1 MRFPRDTFILLP
13 LFLTGCISKD
23 EKIVDLAG
31 AVFLIFLVLIG
42 IKYATRRFANS
53 RVFTNISALLHKY
66 ASYSIYPVYF
76 LALVFL
82 LTGILYSGIHRVQIF
97 SGLVFAIIGF
107 NIKRLSS
114 DEDEESKKL
123 HLEVISLGISILIVL
138 SVLWGLG
145 ADLFSEF

>member
-13 LFLTGCISKD
+13 LFLTGCFSKD

-53 RVFTNISALLHKY
+53 RIFTNVFTFLHKY
-66 ASYSIYPVYF
+66 ASYSIYPIYF
-76 LALVFL
+76 LASALILAGFVFL
-82 LTGILYSGIHRVQIF
+82 GIHKVQIF

-107 NIKRLSS
+107 NIKRLSLV
-114 DEDEESKKL
+114 EDGESRKL
-123 HLEVISLGISILIVL
+123 HLEVISLGIGFLFVFSI
-138 SVLWGLG
+138 LWGLG

>member
-1 MRFPRDTFILLP
+1 MRFPRDAFILLP

-53 RVFTNISALLHKY
+53 RIFTNISTFLHKY
-66 ASYSIYPVYF
+66 ASYSIYPIYF
-76 LALVFL
+76 LASALI
-82 LTGILYSGIHRVQIF
+82 LTGIVYSGIHRVQIL
-97 SGLVFAIIGF
+97 SGLVVAIIGF

-114 DEDEESKKL
+114 GEDDESKKM

-138 SVLWGLG
+138 SILWSLG